1 MPNIS
6 LIDLK
11 KYDGKLTKY
20 MKILKILVQATRR
33 LAGGGVKKKT
43 HSFVSRLVPRATQS
57 PVNWVPGF
65 PNVKTLER
73 RASHPASP

>member
-33 LAGGGVKKKT
+33 LAGGGVKKT

-57 PVNWVPGF
+57 PVN
-65 PNVKTLER
+65 
-73 RASHPASP
+73 